1 MRRSFDSMFG
11 GSPRKYAA
19 NKVAVSP
26 VAPRSSRPDPLIANL
41 HFPDKFYIVAAFCD
55 YPPPEGVNPISEDTA
70 LLLYALHEQATKGPC
85 RVPRPWSLFETQDQL
100 NWDAWKALEGM
111 PAIEAMAL
119 YCRTVEEDNPNWW
132 NVLTEHLDDAEKRE
146 VLETAAKCAEEYRA
160 FVAAGKLV
168 APRAAA
174 AAGDFTSASSS
185 STERRDGLPFLARGP
200 PRAPDPPSGLSS
212 LFDPSV
218 SARLVDLFSAN
229 RPVKPWSRG
238 KLSINQPSM
247 LPRDPAETESA
258 AGMRARVKNK
268 QNDKAEAAVD
278 ALASGAELTALDE
291 RVKRMVR
298 WTTLETTGRAPAARY
313 QHACWTRGERE
324 MWVAHGS
331 FNGRALDGVPHVL
344 DLKTLEWSAFASA
357 TEENG
362 ERTARVSGAAA
373 VVAPNDAA
381 YVFGGSTRR
390 NETGAAAAAAA
401 DEKDAASEVASV
413 RCLDL
418 AELDDSLTSG
428 HRKKSASRS
437 KRTARWIDASAE
449 RTPETG
455 PCPRAHHTATLVGG
469 EVYVF
474 GGTRLG
480 PGGSALDRENLWGGE
495 EETLG
500 DLWAYD
506 GAEGSWRR
514 CLGRGPPGGVVG
526 SKGGGGSGE
535 KGGSSSW
542 DPEPTEAPSPRAG
555 HVACAA
561 DDRFLLV
568 FGGAAGHALAD
579 ADVHAYDTW
588 SHRWV
593 KPRAV
598 TGKPPRARSGHAAC
612 AVGTHWYVCGGG
624 DNAEA
629 RPETHRLEMHDAASG
644 EYHWSVLDPGGDPG
658 DPRGRGDVGAGF
670 EGMSL
675 APFRGVTGDFIVA
688 FGGSDGKCVDATRA
702 MRVSD
707 WGAGEEE
714 DASLDN
720 DAVV

>member
-1 MRRSFDSMFG
+1 
-11 GSPRKYAA
+11 
-19 NKVAVSP
+19 
-26 VAPRSSRPDPLIANL
+26 
-41 HFPDKFYIVAAFCD
+41 
-55 YPPPEGVNPISEDTA
+55 
-70 LLLYALHEQATKGPC
+70 
-85 RVPRPWSLFETQDQL
+85 
-100 NWDAWKALEGM
+100 
-111 PAIEAMAL
+111 
-119 YCRTVEEDNPNWW
+119 
-132 NVLTEHLDDAEKRE
+132 
-146 VLETAAKCAEEYRA
+146 
-160 FVAAGKLV
+160 
-168 APRAAA
+168 
-174 AAGDFTSASSS
+174 
-185 STERRDGLPFLARGP
+185 
-200 PRAPDPPSGLSS
+200 
-212 LFDPSV
+212 
-218 SARLVDLFSAN
+218 
-229 RPVKPWSRG
+229 
-238 KLSINQPSM
+238 
-247 LPRDPAETESA
+247 
-258 AGMRARVKNK
+258 
-268 QNDKAEAAVD
+268 
-278 ALASGAELTALDE
+278 
-291 RVKRMVR
+291 
-298 WTTLETTGRAPAARY
+298 
-313 QHACWTRGERE
+313 

-390 NETGAAAAAAA
+390 NETGAAAAADA

-413 RCLDL
+413 RCRDL

-480 PGGSALDRENLWGGE
+480 PGGSALDRENLWRGE

-514 CLGRGPPGGVVG
+514 CPGRGPPGGVVG

-542 DPEPTEAPSPRAG
+542 DPEPTEAAPPRAG

-598 TGKPPRARSGHAAC
+598 TGSSRRGLVGARG
-612 AVGTHWYVCGGG
+612 VRGG
-624 DNAEA
+624 DALVRLRRRRQRRGEA
-629 RPETHRLEMHDAASG
+629 GDAPAGDARRGERGVPLERAGPRRGSRR
-644 EYHWSVLDPGGDPG
+644 SPGTGG
-658 DPRGRGDVGAGF
+658 RGRVVLGD
-670 EGMSL
+670 L
-675 APFRGVTGDFIVA
+675 PAPFRGVTGDFIVA